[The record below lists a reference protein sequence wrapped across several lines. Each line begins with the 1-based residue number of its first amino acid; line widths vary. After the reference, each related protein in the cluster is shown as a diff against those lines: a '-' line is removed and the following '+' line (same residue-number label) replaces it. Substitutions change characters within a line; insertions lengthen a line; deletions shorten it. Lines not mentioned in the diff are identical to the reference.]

1 MKKFKEWYYM
11 KANEINNLTSNSTT
25 EEIIIR
31 LNEDRE
37 KTAKEQVQIL
47 LSVLRDYGERNSIP
61 SVVRSRARQLA
72 MDIERILR
80 SL

>member
-1 MKKFKEWYYM
+1 M
-11 KANEINNLTSNSTT
+11 KANDNNLTSNSTT

-31 LNEDRE
+31 LNEDRA

-47 LSVLRDYGERNSIP
+47 LSVLRDYGERISIP

-72 MDIERILR
+72 MELERIMR

>member
-1 MKKFKEWYYM
+1 M
-11 KANEINNLTSNSTT
+11 KANDNNLTSNSTT

-31 LNEDRE
+31 LNEDRAN
-37 KTAKEQVQIL
+37 TAKEQVQIL
-47 LSVLRDYGERNSIP
+47 LSVLRDYGERISLP

-72 MDIERILR
+72 MELERILR

>member
-1 MKKFKEWYYM
+1 M
-11 KANEINNLTSNSTT
+11 KANGNNLTSNSTT
-25 EEIIIR
+25 EELIIR
-31 LNEDRE
+31 LNEDRA

-47 LSVLRDYGERNSIP
+47 LSVLRDYGERISIP

-72 MDIERILR
+72 MELERILR

>member
-1 MKKFKEWYYM
+1 M

-72 MDIERILR
+72 MEIERILR

>member
-1 MKKFKEWYYM
+1 M

-25 EEIIIR
+25 EELIIR
-31 LNEDRE
+31 LNEDRA
-37 KTAKEQVQIL
+37 KTAKEQVQLL
-47 LSVLRDYGERNSIP
+47 LSILRDYGERISIP

-72 MDIERILR
+72 MELERILR

>member
-1 MKKFKEWYYM
+1 M
-11 KANEINNLTSNSTT
+11 KANDNNLTSNSTT

-31 LNEDRE
+31 LNEDRA
-37 KTAKEQVQIL
+37 KTAKEQVQLL
-47 LSVLRDYGERNSIP
+47 LSVLRDYGERISIP

-72 MDIERILR
+72 MELERILR

>member
-1 MKKFKEWYYM
+1 M

-72 MDIERILR
+72 MEIERTLR

>member
-1 MKKFKEWYYM
+1 MKKFKEYYYM

-25 EEIIIR
+25 EELIIR
-31 LNEDRE
+31 LNEDRA
-37 KTAKEQVQIL
+37 KTAKEQVQLL
-47 LSVLRDYGERNSIP
+47 LSILRDYGERISIP

-72 MDIERILR
+72 MELERILR

>member
-1 MKKFKEWYYM
+1 M

-31 LNEDRE
+31 LNEDRA

-72 MDIERILR
+72 MELERINRAL
-80 SL
+80 

>member
-1 MKKFKEWYYM
+1 MNFKEYYHMKKLN
-11 KANEINNLTSNSTT
+11 ADSTDST

-31 LNEDRE
+31 LNEDTS
-37 KTAKEQVQIL
+37 KTAKAQVQIL
-47 LSVLRDYGERNSIP
+47 ISILRDYGERISIP

-72 MDIERILR
+72 MELERILR

>member
-1 MKKFKEWYYM
+1 M
-11 KANEINNLTSNSTT
+11 KANENNNLTSNSTT
-25 EEIIIR
+25 EELIIR
-31 LNEDRE
+31 LNEDSA

-47 LSVLRDYGERNSIP
+47 LSILRDYGERFSIP

-72 MDIERILR
+72 MELERILR

>member
-1 MKKFKEWYYM
+1 M
-11 KANEINNLTSNSTT
+11 KANENNNLTSNSTT
-25 EEIIIR
+25 EELIIR
-31 LNEDRE
+31 LNEDSA

-47 LSVLRDYGERNSIP
+47 LSILRDYGERFSIP

-72 MDIERILR
+72 MELERIIR

>member
-72 MDIERILR
+72 MEIERILR